1 MSYLA
6 LASVYVLAYVVVGVL
21 LRGHVFAQAVY
32 ADVSLLLPALA
43 ACAIIARRRREWL
56 GVPRL
61 FWDAFLL
68 GMIVWTGGHITWAV
82 STLWFHRGAWEAWH
96 TLFSLTAGAGP
107 IVAMLALPHLGRRE
121 RATSSISVVLVG
133 YAILAGFIYAYFV
146 LVPSIV
152 AADVRAE
159 RAMLVL
165 LQAQRATLVVGFG
178 ALAWVARRSDW
189 RNTYLRLLAGAVVGL
204 LIRMASGYT
213 LEGAFHGDI
222 AFGLSWIVP
231 FLSYGWAAAEAP
243 ATPVD
248 QRPNAAEGASSP
260 LLLVVPVLLV
270 PAIGYGL
277 ANLSALGDPGDSFR
291 VLLTTLTTVAG
302 FGVLTVR
309 FSAQSTELQKADA
322 RLRLLAA
329 AFEQTEDFILI
340 TDADG
345 AIVQANGSA
354 VQALGYD
361 RPELRRMRLSQVV
374 ERGFEDTIEQ
384 IGGAVRKS
392 GVWRGTLVHRRKDGS
407 TFPAA
412 NTVVALR
419 SGAGEVTHFVGV
431 GRDMTQELQLR
442 EQLVTTERLSAI
454 GELVAG
460 VAHELN
466 NPLQTVIGS
475 VELLLDGD
483 GTNQRKDLELVR
495 QEATR
500 AGQIVRNL
508 LAFVRRSTPD
518 RRPEDLNQIVRST
531 AAVREHHLAQQNI
544 ALELYLDPR
553 PVVALVN
560 REEIQQIVLNLVL
573 NAEHAIGDV
582 PGAIRIRTVA
592 GPSMHSLTVTD
603 TGPGIKPDLRGR
615 IFEPFFTTKDVG
627 QGTGLGLSISLGIA
641 TAHGGSL
648 ELCAAAPE
656 PTGVLPR
663 SVALPSADA
672 PAPQPRPAPGVSPGA
687 CFRLTLPAF
696 VATQARPGEAVVS
709 AVKLRDR

>member
-1 MSYLA
+1 MAYLV
-6 LASVYVLAYVVVGVL
+6 LASVYVLAYVVVGLL
-21 LRGHVFAQAVY
+21 LRGHAFAASLY
-32 ADVSLLLPALA
+32 SDIGLLLPALA
-43 ACAIIARRRREWL
+43 VYAIIARRRRQWL

-68 GMIVWTGGHITWAV
+68 TMVVWTGGHLTWAV
-82 STLWFHRGAWEAWH
+82 STLGFHRGAWEAWH
-96 TLFSLTAGAGP
+96 TLFSLAAGSGP
-107 IVAMLALPHLGRRE
+107 MVAMLALPHLGRRE

-152 AADVRAE
+152 GADARAE
-159 RAMLVL
+159 RAMVAL
-165 LQAQRATLVVGFG
+165 LQAQRTLLVLGLG

-189 RNTYLRLLAGAVVGL
+189 RNTYLILLGGAVGGL
-204 LIRMASGYT
+204 LIRVASGFT
-213 LEGAFHGDI
+213 LAADPFRVGI
-222 AFGLSWIVP
+222 AYGLSWVVP
-231 FLSYGWAAAEAP
+231 FLSYGWAAALAP
-243 ATPVD
+243 ATSAD
-248 QRPNAAEGASSP
+248 QRANAAEGTSSP
-260 LLLVVPVLLV
+260 LLLVIPVLLV

-277 ANLSALGDPGDSFR
+277 VDLSPLGDPGDSFR

-329 AFEQTEDFILI
+329 AVEQTEDFILI
-340 TDADG
+340 TDAEG
-345 AIVQANGSA
+345 ANVQANASA

-361 RPELRRMRLSQVV
+361 RAELRRMRLSEVV
-374 ERGFEDTIEQ
+374 EHGFEDTIEQ

-392 GVWRGTLVHRRKDGS
+392 GVWRGTLVHRRKDGT

-419 SGAGEVTHFVGV
+419 SGDGGVTHFVGV

-475 VELLLDGD
+475 VELLLDGE
-483 GTNQRKDLELVR
+483 GTDQRKDLELVR

-592 GPSMHSLTVTD
+592 GPSEHSLTVTD
-603 TGPGIKPDLRGR
+603 TGPGIRPELRGR

-648 ELCAAAPE
+648 ELCSSVPE
-656 PTGVLPR
+656 PSGIL
-663 SVALPSADA
+663 
-672 PAPQPRPAPGVSPGA
+672 PRPASLGSLDAPPLLPKPGPSVSNGA

-696 VATQARPGEAVVS
+696 VTTAKNAPAAV
-709 AVKLRDR
+709 AAPIRKG

>member
-159 RAMLVL
+159 RAMLLL
-165 LQAQRATLVVGFG
+165 LQAQRAILVVGLG
-178 ALAWVARRSDW
+178 ALAWVARPTDW
-189 RNTYLRLLAGAVVGL
+189 RDTYLRLLAGAVVGL
-204 LIRMASGYT
+204 LIRIVSGYT
-213 LEGAFHGDI
+213 LPAGAFHGDI

-260 LLLVVPVLLV
+260 LLLVIPVLLV

-277 ANLSALGDPGDSFR
+277 AQVSALGDPGDSFR

-407 TFPAA
+407 SFPAA

-419 SGAGEVTHFVGV
+419 SGDGQVTHFVGV

-483 GTNQRKDLELVR
+483 GTHQRKDLELVR

-518 RRPEDLNQIVRST
+518 RRPEDLNQVVRST

-663 SVALPSADA
+663 PVALT
-672 PAPQPRPAPGVSPGA
+672 GVSAGA
-687 CFRLTLPAF
+687 CFKLTLPAF
-696 VATQARPGEAVVS
+696 TASTQPKPGAPAVAGL
-709 AVKLRDR
+709 KMRDR